1 MNKMMPPN
9 YFLAAIICM
18 LLLAL
23 FLPVYFL
30 IPPYWNLIGLLPLM
44 GGLTMTIY
52 ADVMFHRAGT
62 SVMPFTESSCLV
74 TGGLYRF
81 SRNPMYLGFVLIL
94 VGLASLLRALSPF
107 GVIVFFAWLIQ
118 SRFIKREEQMLADK
132 FGGEWQAYRTRV
144 RRWV

>member
-30 IPPYWNLIGLLPLM
+30 IPAYWNLTGLLPVT
-44 GGLTMTIY
+44 GGLIMTIY
-52 ADVMFHRAGT
+52 ADIMFHRAKT
-62 SVMPFTESSCLV
+62 SVIPFTESSCLV

-94 VGLASLLRALSPF
+94 VGLAFLLRALSPF
-107 GVIVFFAWLIQ
+107 AVIVFFTWLIQ
-118 SRFIKREEQMLADK
+118 SRFIKREEQMLANK
-132 FGGEWQAYRTRV
+132 FGDVWQAYRARV
-144 RRWV
+144 RRWF